1 MMRLT
6 LNLSDEDYKDL
17 KGMLYDVYESPFND
31 SHMAEVLLKQIE
43 DNEN

>member
-1 MMRLT
+1 MMRLIID
-6 LNLSDEDYKDL
+6 LSDRDFEDL

-43 DNEN
+43 EKE